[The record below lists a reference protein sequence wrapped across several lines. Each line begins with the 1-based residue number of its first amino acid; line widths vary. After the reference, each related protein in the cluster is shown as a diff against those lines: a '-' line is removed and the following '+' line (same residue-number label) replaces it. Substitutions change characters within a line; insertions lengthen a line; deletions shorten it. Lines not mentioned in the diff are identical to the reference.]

1 MTNDVTKYIAICLA
15 YEGKAIHRHK
25 PYGQL
30 EPLSLPVD
38 LKPFKEI
45 SLDWIMG
52 LPMSVRNRVAYD
64 YILTIVCRVT
74 KYVLFIPTREDITT
88 VDLIELFFKNVE
100 CRFDSP

>member
-1 MTNDVTKYIAICLA
+1 MTNDVAEYIAICLV
-15 YEGKAIHRHK
+15 YEGKAIYRHK

-30 EPLSLPVD
+30 EPLLLPTN

-45 SLDWIMG
+45 SLDWITG

-74 KYVLFIPTREDITT
+74 KYTLFILTREDTTT
-88 VDLIELFFKNVE
+88 VDLVELFFKNVE
-100 CRFDSP
+100 CRFGSP